1 MMCAGEFYEKSAREE
16 IQFFDTIAENAR
28 TWETNNSVD
37 TTKVHSTPT
46 GGGIHHLRENDDLQ
60 AKIANLTRKL
70 EAIEL
75 KKVNEVTSVPQ
86 APSVPIGPRVEEPCI
101 ICDDPTH
108 STINCSNLPQVKGE
122 IQIEQANALN
132 YQRKPFNSP
141 YSETYNPGWGKHPNF
156 SWRNEGGPHNLP
168 NNQGPTYQNQGFS
181 NPAPP
186 FQNQGPQGF
195 PVNPNQGFHPSNQGN
210 PNPQPYQ
217 PPHKRSLEDIVTQFV
232 QTQESTNT
240 EFRTALN
247 DVRSQITKLTSS
259 MGNFQQEKRKLP
271 SQTIQNP
278 QGQNSV
284 GVSGP
289 SEGTFEHCKAVTTL
303 RSGKVIDKTIQPKE
317 PIQELQSEPI
327 EDDEVSDKPHVPR
340 TNVIDGEPE
349 QDKVS
354 HIPPA
359 PYPHRLR
366 APKKVNNHS
375 EIYELFKQV
384 KLNIPLLDAIKQIPS
399 YAKFLKDLCTVK
411 RKLGVNKEAF
421 MTEQSTSLI
430 RNNFPLKYKDP
441 GSPTI
446 SIVVGNS
453 KLGHAL
459 VDLGTSVNLLP
470 YSVYVDLGLGE
481 LEPTNITLQLADRS
495 VKIPRGIVKDV
506 LVQVDKFYFPVDF
519 VVLDTQPVVNQ
530 GTQFP
535 VILGRPFLA
544 TANAII
550 HCRGGLMTLSF
561 GNMTV
566 NLNIFN
572 VIKGMGDEEDVCEV
586 NMVDSVV
593 QKYLDNVSYDDP
605 LMSCLVSPS
614 WDEEV
619 TTSDSEFLY
628 SIIEHN
634 EVLEVNGW
642 APKFEPLPPIEDRA
656 LPSKERPPKLELKP
670 LPSHLKYAFLGI
682 EETFPVIIS
691 SSLELDQENKLLE
704 ILRTHQT
711 ALGWTIADIKG
722 ISPLICT
729 HRIHLEEDVKPSR
742 QLQRRLNPIMKEVV
756 KKEVLKILDV
766 GVIYPIAD
774 SKWVSPTQVIPKKSG
789 VTVVANENNELIPTC
804 VTSGWRVCIDYRKLN
819 AGTRKD
825 HFPLPFVDQMLE
837 RVAGHEFY
845 CFLDWYSRYNQIEI
859 ALEDQEKTTF
869 ICPFVTFAYRKM
881 PFGLCNAPG
890 TFQRC
895 MMGIFSDMIE
905 IILEIF
911 MDDFSVFGDSYEGCL
926 ENLRK
931 VLERCQEKNLVLNWE
946 KCHFMVTQG
955 IVLGHIVSKNGIE
968 VDKAKVELISNLPT
982 PQGLKCRKYRPKYRR
997 YFVYRKPTKRFLK
1010 H

>member
-1 MMCAGEFYEKSAREE
+1 MH
-16 IQFFDTIAENAR
+16 N
-28 TWETNNSVD
+28 
-37 TTKVHSTPT
+37 TPI
-46 GGGIHHLRENDDLQ
+46 GGGIHHLKENDELQ

-70 EAIEL
+70 EAIEI

-86 APSVPIGPRVEEPCI
+86 VPSVPIRPRVEEPCI

-108 STINCSNLPQVKGE
+108 STINCPNLPQVKGA

-168 NNQGPTYQNQGFS
+168 NNQGPHYQNQGYANS
-181 NPAPP
+181 VPP

-195 PVNPNQGFHPSNQGN
+195 PMNPNQGFHPSNQGN
-210 PNPQPYQ
+210 PNPQLYQ
-217 PPHKRSLEDIVTQFV
+217 PPHKKSLEDIVKQFV
-232 QTQESTNT
+232 QTQQSTNT

-247 DVRSQITKLTSS
+247 DVGSQITKLTSS
-259 MGNFQQEKRKLP
+259 MGNFQQEKGKLP
-271 SQTIQNP
+271 SQPIQNT

-284 GVSGP
+284 GVLGP
-289 SEGTFEHCKAVTTL
+289 SDGTFEHCKAVTTL
-303 RSGKVIDKTIQPKE
+303 RNGKVVDKTIQTKE
-317 PIQELQSEPI
+317 PIQESQSASVR
-327 EDDEVSDKPHVPR
+327 DDEVSDKPYVPR

-349 QDKVS
+349 EDKAT

-366 APKKVNNHS
+366 TPKKVNNHS
-375 EIYELFKQV
+375 EIYELLKQV

-399 YAKFLKDLCTVK
+399 YAKFLKNLCKVK

-430 RNNFPLKYKDP
+430 QNNLPPKYKDP

-446 SIVVGNS
+446 YIVVGNT

-459 VDLGTSVNLLP
+459 VDLGASVNLLP

-481 LEPTNITLQLADRS
+481 LDPTNITLQLADRS

-506 LVQVDKFYFPVDF
+506 LVQVGKFYFPMDF
-519 VVLDTQPVVNQ
+519 VVLNTQPVVNQ

-572 VIKGMGDEEDVCEV
+572 VIKGMGDEDEVCEV

-593 QKYLDNVSYDDP
+593 QKYLDDVLHDDP
-605 LMSCLVSPS
+605 LTSCLVSLS
-614 WDEEV
+614 WNEEV
-619 TTSDSEFLY
+619 TTLESEFLH

-642 APKFEPLPPIEDRA
+642 VPKFEPLPPNEEKA
-656 LPSKERPPKLELKP
+656 LPSEENPPKPELKP
-670 LPSHLKYAFLGI
+670 LPSHLKYVFLGA
-682 EETFPVIIS
+682 EETFSVIIS
-691 SSLELDQENKLLE
+691 SSLEMTQENQLLE
-704 ILRTHQT
+704 ILRTHRT
-711 ALGWTIADIKG
+711 SLGWTIADIKG

-742 QLQRRLNPIMKEVV
+742 QPQRRLNPIMK
-756 KKEVLKILDV
+756 
-766 GVIYPIAD
+766 
-774 SKWVSPTQVIPKKSG
+774 
-789 VTVVANENNELIPTC
+789 
-804 VTSGWRVCIDYRKLN
+804 
-819 AGTRKD
+819 
-825 HFPLPFVDQMLE
+825 
-837 RVAGHEFY
+837 
-845 CFLDWYSRYNQIEI
+845 
-859 ALEDQEKTTF
+859 
-869 ICPFVTFAYRKM
+869 
-881 PFGLCNAPG
+881 
-890 TFQRC
+890 
-895 MMGIFSDMIE
+895 
-905 IILEIF
+905 
-911 MDDFSVFGDSYEGCL
+911 
-926 ENLRK
+926 
-931 VLERCQEKNLVLNWE
+931 
-946 KCHFMVTQG
+946 
-955 IVLGHIVSKNGIE
+955 
-968 VDKAKVELISNLPT
+968 
-982 PQGLKCRKYRPKYRR
+982 
-997 YFVYRKPTKRFLK
+997 
-1010 H
+1010 

>member
-1 MMCAGEFYEKSAREE
+1 
-16 IQFFDTIAENAR
+16 
-28 TWETNNSVD
+28 
-37 TTKVHSTPT
+37 
-46 GGGIHHLRENDDLQ
+46 
-60 AKIANLTRKL
+60 
-70 EAIEL
+70 
-75 KKVNEVTSVPQ
+75 
-86 APSVPIGPRVEEPCI
+86 
-101 ICDDPTH
+101 
-108 STINCSNLPQVKGE
+108 
-122 IQIEQANALN
+122 
-132 YQRKPFNSP
+132 
-141 YSETYNPGWGKHPNF
+141 
-156 SWRNEGGPHNLP
+156 
-168 NNQGPTYQNQGFS
+168 
-181 NPAPP
+181 
-186 FQNQGPQGF
+186 
-195 PVNPNQGFHPSNQGN
+195 
-210 PNPQPYQ
+210 
-217 PPHKRSLEDIVTQFV
+217 
-232 QTQESTNT
+232 
-240 EFRTALN
+240 
-247 DVRSQITKLTSS
+247 
-259 MGNFQQEKRKLP
+259 MGNFQQEKGKLP
-271 SQTIQNP
+271 SQPIQNP

-303 RSGKVIDKTIQPKE
+303 RSGKVVDKTIPTKE
-317 PIQELQSEPI
+317 QSQESQSESVR
-327 EDDEVSDKPHVPR
+327 DDEVLDKPYVPR
-340 TNVIDGEPE
+340 PNVIEGEPKE
-349 QDKVS
+349 DKAT

-366 APKKVNNHS
+366 TPKKVNNHS

-384 KLNIPLLDAIKQIPS
+384 KLNIPLVDVIKQIPS
-399 YAKFLKDLCTVK
+399 CAKFLKDLCMVK

-430 RNNFPLKYKDP
+430 RNNLPPKYKDP

-459 VDLGTSVNLLP
+459 VDLGASVNLLP

-481 LEPTNITLQLADRS
+481 LEQTNITLQLADRS
-495 VKIPRGIVKDV
+495 VKVPRGIAKDV
-506 LVQVDKFYFPVDF
+506 LVQVDKFYIPVDF

-550 HCRGGLMTLSF
+550 HYRGGLMTLSF
-561 GNMTV
+561 GNITV

-572 VIKGMGDEEDVCEV
+572 VIKGMGDEDEVYEV
-586 NMVDSVV
+586 NMVDYVV
-593 QKYLDNVSYDDP
+593 QKYLDNVLHDDP

-619 TTSDSEFLY
+619 TTLESEFLH
-628 SIIEHN
+628 SIIEHK
-634 EVLEVNGW
+634 EVLKVNGW
-642 APKFEPLPPIEDRA
+642 VPKFEPLPPNEDKA
-656 LPSKERPPKLELKP
+656 LPSEERPPKLELKP
-670 LPSHLKYAFLGI
+670 LPSHLKYAFLGT

-691 SSLELDQENKLLE
+691 SSLEINQENQLLE
-704 ILRTHQT
+704 ILRTHRT
-711 ALGWTIADIKG
+711 ALGWTIEDIKG
-722 ISPLICT
+722 ISPLIYT

-742 QLQRRLNPIMKEVV
+742 QPHRRLNPIMKEVV
-756 KKEVLKILDV
+756 KKEVLKLLDV

-774 SKWVSPTQVIPKKSG
+774 SKWASPTQVVPKKYG
-789 VTVVANENNELIPTC
+789 VTMVANENNGLIPTR

-845 CFLDWYSRYNQIEI
+845 CFLDGYSGYNQIEI

-869 ICPFVTFAYRKM
+869 TCPFGTFAFRKM

-911 MDDFSVFGDSYEGCL
+911 MDDFSVFGYSYEGCL

-931 VLERCQEKNLVLNWE
+931 VLERCKEKNLVLNWE

-955 IVLGHIVSKNGIE
+955 IVLGHIVSKTGIE

-982 PQGLKCRKYRPKYRR
+982 PKCVRDIRSFLRHAGFYRR
-997 YFVYRKPTKRFLK
+997 FIKDFSAIARPLCTLLAKDVPFAWSQACEDAFVKLKTMLVSPPIMRSPNWNLPFEIMCDASDYAIGAVLGQREDIKAFVIYYANKTLDSAQANYTTTEKEFLNVVFALEKFRSYIVGSPVTIFTDHIRFCMLVFTGLPYLKIVLVFSKRVLNANN
-1010 H
+1010 